1 MNGEHKFK
9 SVSANPTNPKW
20 GKLIRRESG
29 LYHRKNDIRSEFNR
43 DYNRILHC
51 NAYRRLKHKTQV
63 FFATSNDHICTRLE
77 HVNHVSSVSYTISE
91 YLGLN
96 TELTTA
102 IATGHD
108 LGHTPFGHVGEHV
121 LKDILDKEINI
132 TFWHEGNSLRFVDRY
147 ETLPDPEGNERN
159 LNLTYAVRDGIVCHC
174 GEVDEN
180 ILHPRD
186 QYMDLYDIKDAGKYA
201 PYTWEGCV
209 VKISDKISYLGRD
222 IEDAMTLG
230 ILNESQLDQLS
241 FIIEKTLK
249 TNLKYVLNNTVVMHE
264 FIMDLCR
271 ESSPDK
277 GICISSKYFDFMNAL
292 KEFNYAN
299 IYKHERLKT
308 YSKYAGLILHSIFDV
323 LKKMYDS
330 ENPLDPLLQNRGF
343 YPTMISYFIDWLLKY
358 SDLRERPDL
367 PELYGEKMSKYKN
380 HVIYY
385 LRNKQDYIMAIADYI
400 SGMTDSFAIKV
411 FQELTDF

>member
-1 MNGEHKFK
+1 MTGEYSFE
-9 SVSANPTNPKW
+9 SVSANPINPKW
-20 GKLIRRESG
+20 EHCIHREIG
-29 LYHRKNDIRSEFNR
+29 LYDRKNDIRSEFIR

-77 HVNHVSSVSYTISE
+77 HVNHVSSVSYTISK

-108 LGHTPFGHVGEHV
+108 LGHAPFGHVGEQI
-121 LKDILDKEINI
+121 LKKLLDKETKD

-147 ETLPDPEGNERN
+147 ETLPDPNGFEQN

-174 GEVDEN
+174 GEVDEKAL
-180 ILHPRD
+180 IPRE
-186 QYMDLYDIKDAGKYA
+186 QYMDLYDIKDAGKIS

-222 IEDAMTLG
+222 IEDAVDLR
-230 ILNESQLDQLS
+230 ILNKTQLEQLS
-241 FIIEKTLK
+241 SIAEKKL
-249 TNLKYVLNNTVVMHE
+249 NLDLEYVLSNTVVMHE

-271 ESSPDK
+271 ESTPNK
-277 GICISSKYFDFMNAL
+277 GIRLSSKYFDFMNAL

-299 IYKHERLKT
+299 IYGHERLKT
-308 YSKYAGLILHSIFDV
+308 YSKYAGLILQSIFDV
-323 LKKMYDS
+323 LKGLYSSDS
-330 ENPLDPLLQNRGF
+330 ILEPLLENREF
-343 YPTMISYFIDWLLKY
+343 YPTLITYFIDWLLKY
-358 SDLRERPDL
+358 SDLREKTDL
-367 PELYGEKMSKYKN
+367 PEQYKEKTKKYKN
-380 HVIYY
+380 NIVYH
-385 LRNKQDYIMAIADYI
+385 LGDKQDYIRAIADYI

-411 FQELTDF
+411 FQELTGF